1 MTIRALI
8 FDLDD
13 TLYPE
18 RKYVESGFKKVAKAI
33 AEQSGGK
40 PANFFD
46 FMITALEQNGRG
58 RIFDDLLE
66 QFSLSTEKFSI
77 ETLVTLYRQHE
88 PLIELYPGVE
98 EMLNRLRKNYRL
110 AIVTDGT
117 AIMQRRKVTALALG
131 TMVDEVIYCWEL
143 AAPKPSPAGFQ
154 AAMRKLAVTP
164 ADTIIIGD
172 RPDHDLAA
180 AFAIGCPAI
189 RIESSRFAHLPSP
202 SHPRLLA
209 ECAEVTAIESLIR

>member
-1 MTIRALI
+1 MTIRALV

-18 RKYVESGFKKVAKAI
+18 RKYVESGFKAVAKAI
-33 AEQSGGK
+33 AGQSGGK
-40 PANFFD
+40 PANYFD

-66 QFSLSTEKFSI
+66 QFSLPAEKFPI
-77 ETLVTLYRQHE
+77 ETLVNLYRQHE

-98 EMLNRLRKNYRL
+98 EMLRRLRKNYRL

-117 AIMQRRKVTALALG
+117 AIMQRRKITALALC

-143 AAPKPSPAGFQ
+143 AAPKPSPDGFQ
-154 AAMRKLAVTP
+154 AAMQQLAVTP

-180 AFAIGCPAI
+180 AFAIGCLAI
-189 RIESSRFAHLPSP
+189 RIASNRFAHLPSP
-202 SHPRLLA
+202 NHPTLLA
-209 ECAEVTAIESLIR
+209 ECAEVTAIESLIP